1 MVCEADANVV
11 MAEVIPSRCLLI
23 SGLLAPAS
31 VLVVQDVVKLQ
42 HEARFVLHNRPA
54 NGCIPG
60 ANVAVHALHGLAEA
74 CAFGKA

>member
-31 VLVVQDVVKLQ
+31 VLVVQDVVELQ
-42 HEARFVLHNRPA
+42 HEA
-54 NGCIPG
+54 G
-60 ANVAVHALHGLAEA
+60 
-74 CAFGKA
+74 

>member
-23 SGLLAPAS
+23 GGLLAPTS

-42 HEARFVLHNRPA
+42 HEARFVLHNLPA
-54 NGCIPG
+54 NGCIPDED
-60 ANVAVHALHGLAEA
+60 VAIHALYGVAA
-74 CAFGKA
+74 A